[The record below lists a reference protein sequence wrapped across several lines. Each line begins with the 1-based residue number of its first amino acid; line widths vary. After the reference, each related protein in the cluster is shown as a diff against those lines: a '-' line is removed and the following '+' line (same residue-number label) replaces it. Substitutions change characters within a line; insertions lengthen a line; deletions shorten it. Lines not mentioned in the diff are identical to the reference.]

1 MESRKDAAA
10 ADNAEDKKEDASEYN
25 SKYDR
30 GEASLQETCKL

>member
-1 MESRKDAAA
+1 MESRKDAAAA

-30 GEASLQETCKL
+30 GRGKPTGNL